1 MFSYSKFAAVA
12 FVALTG
18 LAGTLH
24 AEDKVIA
31 KVGDTEIRQSELD
44 LAVANLDPQ
53 LAQLP
58 DEQKRVA
65 ALSSAIDVKLFVN
78 KAKSEKI
85 EDTDDYKARMKYLA
99 DRELHNAYF
108 RKHIVDTVSADE
120 VKARYEKEVAGLPKQ
135 EEVHARHILVANED
149 EAKAVIAALD
159 KGGDFAALAKEK
171 SSDSNKDEGGDLG
184 FFSRGRMVPE
194 FEEAAFALKPGE
206 YTKTPVK
213 TQFGF
218 HVIKVDEKR
227 DVPPP
232 ALEEVEPQVRQMVMR
247 EKYLK
252 ELGDAKKGMKVEIT
266 DEALRKGYEEVN
278 KDPQ

>member
-1 MFSYSKFAAVA
+1 MFSYRNFAAVA

-18 LAGTLH
+18 FAGTLH

-78 KAKSEKI
+78 KAKGEKI

-184 FFSRGRMVPE
+184 FFARGRMVPE

-213 TQFGF
+213 TQFGY

-247 EKYLK
+247 EKYLAALA
-252 ELGDAKKGMKVEIT
+252 EAKKGMKVEIT

-278 KDPQ
+278 KDQQ